1 MSEIKRIL
9 LVEDDPHDVELTLEA
24 LEESNLANEV
34 VVARDGAEALD
45 YLYRHGDFVGRA
57 NGLPAVVLLD
67 LKLPRISGIEVLK
80 RMRADEALKR
90 IPVVILTSSRE
101 STDLSQCYEIGVNAY
116 VVKPVQI
123 QDFMAAIKEVGIF
136 WALINEPPPGCGKM

>member
-45 YLYRHGDFVGRA
+45 YLYRRGDFAGRA
-57 NGLPAVVLLD
+57 SGLPAVVLLD

-123 QDFMAAIKEVGIF
+123 QDFMIAIKQVGVF
-136 WALINEPPPGCGKM
+136 WVLINESPPGCGKM